1 MKKFLCWLI
10 CAAMLLTAA
19 ACGKTPERTMPDT
32 AAEPET
38 TVPETEAP
46 KTDKDAKADDVVK
59 EALKALLKDDLKFGF
74 TSDTALDL
82 SLLRAAEES
91 KAAQSDGEAGMDD
104 MLGMIIGVIFVISEK
119 ETGRKP
125 QAA

>member
-19 ACGKTPERTMPDT
+19 ACGKTPERTRTMPGT

-46 KTDKDAKADDVVK
+46 KTDATME
-59 EALKALLKDDLKFGF
+59 EA
-74 TSDTALDL
+74 
-82 SLLRAAEES
+82 E
-91 KAAQSDGEAGMDD
+91 
-104 MLGMIIGVIFVISEK
+104 
-119 ETGRKP
+119 
-125 QAA
+125 